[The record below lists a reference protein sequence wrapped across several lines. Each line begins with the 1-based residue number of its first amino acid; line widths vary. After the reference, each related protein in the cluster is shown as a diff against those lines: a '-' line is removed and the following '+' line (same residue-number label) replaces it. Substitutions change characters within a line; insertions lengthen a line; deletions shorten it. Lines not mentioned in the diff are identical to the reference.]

1 MRKWVEPQ
9 EVAVPEALQAA
20 VGGHPLV
27 AQTLARRG
35 LTDPQAAQGFLDPA
49 QYTPTP
55 PTELPGL
62 REAVDRLVRAIQQK
76 KSICV
81 WGDFDVDG
89 QTSTTVLFS
98 TLRELGAS
106 VTFHIPVRASESHG
120 VNLPVLKQLLNQG
133 VDVLL
138 TCDTGIAA
146 HEALDYAHKNS
157 VETIVT
163 DHHELPSSLPQ
174 ADAIVNPQMLP
185 RGHPLRGLPGVGVA
199 YKLAEELYRR
209 FERAGDCEQYLD
221 LAALGI
227 VADVALQTGDT
238 RYLLQRGL
246 HELRNSQRS
255 GIQALLERAELSPN
269 FLTEEHIGFI
279 LGPRLNALGRLQ
291 DANLAVE
298 LLTTADLGRARAL
311 ALQLESLNERRK
323 LYTNQVF
330 QGALAQIEADP
341 KLLNDPVLVLSHPA
355 WPASVVGIVASRLVE
370 RYHKPAVLIS
380 APPGQMGRGSARSVE
395 GIDITALLASQAELL
410 AGYGGHPM
418 AAGFSLEVERIPELR
433 RLLSRAVVKLGM
445 AAAEPVLQMDGYL
458 QLTELSLD
466 LVTEIERLA
475 PFGPGNPSLNLVSR
489 GLSLKS
495 YTTVGRE
502 EEHLVLTVEGEE
514 GGATQRVVWWGGAGW
529 PLPEGRFDLAYS
541 VRASTFRGQRD
552 LQVEWVDF
560 RPVEQGSVAVAVKPA
575 LQAIDYRQ
583 EAHPLPVLQRLL
595 SETAVQ
601 VWREADAMQKLSGRN
616 RYELAPGADLVIWS
630 IPPGPDE
637 LRQAIDTV
645 QPERVY
651 LFAVDPRLDQVEAF
665 LKRLAGLV
673 KHVLGG
679 MQGQVRLANLAAATG
694 QREVTVQKGLAWLA
708 AGGHLT
714 ILEANVEEIR
724 IASGGQVSQ
733 AEAGGLAAQLRALL
747 QETAAFRA
755 YYTRADKEKILSP
768 FTKSE

>member
-1 MRKWVEPQ
+1 VKTWVEPQ
-9 EVAVPEALQAA
+9 DVTIPEALQAA

-35 LTDPQAAQGFLDPA
+35 FTDPRAAQGFLDPG
-49 QYTPTP
+49 QYLPTP

-62 REAVDRLVRAIQQK
+62 GEAADRLVRAIRQK
-76 KSICV
+76 KPICV

-98 TLRELGAS
+98 TLSELGAS
-106 VTFHIPVRASESHG
+106 VSFHIPVRASESHG
-120 VNLPVLKQLLNQG
+120 VNLPVLKQLLKQG
-133 VDVLL
+133 VEVLL
-138 TCDTGIAA
+138 TCDTGIASN
-146 HEALDYAHKNS
+146 ESIDYAHNNG
-157 VETIVT
+157 VETIIT
-163 DHHELPSSLPQ
+163 DHHELPPSLPL

-185 RGHPLRGLPGVGVA
+185 RGHALRGLSGVGVA

-209 FERAGDCEQYLD
+209 FERAGECEQHLD

-246 HELRNSQRS
+246 QELRGARRL
-255 GIQALLERAELSPN
+255 GIKAILERAELAPN

-298 LLTTADLGRARAL
+298 LLTTADMGRARLL
-311 ALQLESLNERRK
+311 ALQLESLNDRRK

-380 APPGQMGRGSARSVE
+380 APPGQVGRGSARSVD

-418 AAGFSLEVERIPELR
+418 AAGFSLEAERIPELR
-433 RLLSRAVVKLGM
+433 RGLSRAVARLGM
-445 AAAEPVLQMDGYL
+445 AATEPVLQIDGYL
-458 QLTELSLD
+458 QLSELSLD
-466 LVTEIERLA
+466 LVEEIERLA
-475 PFGPGNPSLNLVSR
+475 PFGPGNPPLTLVSR

-502 EEHLVLTVEGEE
+502 EEHLLLTVEGQES
-514 GGATQRVVWWGGAGW
+514 GAAQRLVWWGGAGW
-529 PLPEGRFDLAYS
+529 PMPDGRFDLAYS

-552 LQVEWVDF
+552 LQVEWIDF
-560 RPVEQGSVAVAVKPA
+560 RPVEQGSVTVAARPA
-575 LQAIDYRQ
+575 LQVFDYRQ
-583 EAHPLPVLQRLL
+583 ETHPLPVLQHLL
-595 SETAVQ
+595 AETALQ
-601 VWREADAMQKLSGRN
+601 VWREADAIQKLPGRN
-616 RYELAPGADLVIWS
+616 RYELEAGGDLAIWT

-637 LRQAIDTV
+637 LRQALDTV

-651 LFAVDPRLDQVEAF
+651 LFAVDPHLDQAEPF

-673 KHVLGG
+673 KHILGG
-679 MQGQVRLANLAAATG
+679 MQGQARLADLAAATA

-714 ILEANVEEIR
+714 VLETNEEGIR
-724 IASGGQVSQ
+724 IAFGGQASQ
-733 AEAGGLAAQLRALL
+733 AEAGALAAQLRALL

-755 YYTRADKEKILSP
+755 FYARADTEKIISP
-768 FTKSE
+768 FTKSG

>member
-1 MRKWVEPQ
+1 
-9 EVAVPEALQAA
+9 
-20 VGGHPLV
+20 
-27 AQTLARRG
+27 
-35 LTDPQAAQGFLDPA
+35 
-49 QYTPTP
+49 
-55 PTELPGL
+55 
-62 REAVDRLVRAIQQK
+62 
-76 KSICV
+76 
-81 WGDFDVDG
+81 
-89 QTSTTVLFS
+89 
-98 TLRELGAS
+98 
-106 VTFHIPVRASESHG
+106 
-120 VNLPVLKQLLNQG
+120 
-133 VDVLL
+133 
-138 TCDTGIAA
+138 
-146 HEALDYAHKNS
+146 
-157 VETIVT
+157 
-163 DHHELPSSLPQ
+163 
-174 ADAIVNPQMLP
+174 
-185 RGHPLRGLPGVGVA
+185 
-199 YKLAEELYRR
+199 
-209 FERAGDCEQYLD
+209 
-221 LAALGI
+221 
-227 VADVALQTGDT
+227 
-238 RYLLQRGL
+238 
-246 HELRNSQRS
+246 
-255 GIQALLERAELSPN
+255 
-269 FLTEEHIGFI
+269 
-279 LGPRLNALGRLQ
+279 
-291 DANLAVE
+291 
-298 LLTTADLGRARAL
+298 
-311 ALQLESLNERRK
+311 
-323 LYTNQVF
+323 
-330 QGALAQIEADP
+330 
-341 KLLNDPVLVLSHPA
+341 VLVLSHPA

-380 APPGQMGRGSARSVE
+380 VPPGQMGRGSARSVE

-418 AAGFSLEVERIPELR
+418 AAGFSLEAERIPELR
-433 RLLSRAVVKLGM
+433 RLLSRAVLKLGM

-475 PFGPGNPSLNLVSR
+475 PFGPGNPPLTLVSR

-502 EEHLVLTVEGEE
+502 EEHLLLTVEGEE
-514 GGATQRVVWWGGAGW
+514 GDTTQRLVWWGGAGW

-552 LQVEWVDF
+552 LQMEWVDF
-560 RPVEQGSVAVAVKPA
+560 RPVEQGSVAVAVKTA

-616 RYELAPGADLVIWS
+616 RYELAAGAGLVIWT

-724 IASGGQVSQ
+724 ITSGGQVSQ
-733 AEAGGLAAQLRALL
+733 AEASMLAAQLRALL

-755 YYTRADKEKILSP
+755 YYTRADKEKIFSP

>member
-9 EVAVPEALQAA
+9 EITVPEALQAA
-20 VGGHPLV
+20 VNGHPLV

-35 LTDPQAAQGFLDPA
+35 LTDPQVALGFLDPA
-49 QYTPTP
+49 QYAPALP
-55 PTELPGL
+55 SELPGL
-62 REAVDRLVRAIQQK
+62 GEAADRLVSAIQQK

-106 VTFHIPVRASESHG
+106 VIFHIPVRASESHG
-120 VNLPVLKQLLNQG
+120 VNLPVLKQLLDQG
-133 VDVLL
+133 VEVLL
-138 TCDTGIAA
+138 TCDTGIASND
-146 HEALDYAHKNS
+146 ALDYAHKS
-157 VETIVT
+157 GVEIIIT
-163 DHHELPSSLPQ
+163 DHHELPPSLPQ

-185 RGHPLRGLPGVGVA
+185 PRHPLRGLPGVGVA

-209 FERAGDCEQYLD
+209 FKRVGESEKYLD
-221 LAALGI
+221 LVALGI

-246 HELRNSQRS
+246 RELRSTRRL
-255 GIQALLERAELSPN
+255 GIKAILERAELAPD

-298 LLTTADLGRARAL
+298 LLTTTDLGRARAL
-311 ALQLESLNERRK
+311 ALQLESLNDRRK

-330 QGALAQIEADP
+330 QGALAQIEAEP
-341 KLLNDPVLVLSHPA
+341 KLLNDPLLVLSHPA

-380 APPGQMGRGSARSVE
+380 APPDKIGRGSARSVA

-433 RLLSRAVVKLGM
+433 RRLSRAVVKLGM

-466 LVTEIERLA
+466 LVAEIERLA
-475 PFGPGNPSLNLVSR
+475 PFGPGNPPLTLVSR

-495 YTTVGRE
+495 VTTLGRE
-502 EEHLVLTVEGEE
+502 EDHLLMTVEDEADG
-514 GGATQRVVWWGGAGW
+514 TQRLVWWGGAGW

-560 RPVEQGSVAVAVKPA
+560 RPVEQGSVAVEVKPA

-595 SETAVQ
+595 TETALQ
-601 VWREADAMQKLSGRN
+601 VWREADAMQKLPGRN
-616 RYELAPGADLVIWS
+616 RYELAAGGDLVIWT

-637 LRQAIDTV
+637 LRQALDAV

-673 KHVLGG
+673 KHVLSGR
-679 MQGQVRLANLAAATG
+679 QGHMRLADLAAATA
-694 QREVTVQKGLAWLA
+694 QREVTVEKGLAWLA

-714 ILEANVEEIR
+714 ILEANVGEIR
-724 IASGGQVSQ
+724 IAPGGQVSQ
-733 AEAGGLAAQLRALL
+733 AETGALAAQLQALL
-747 QETAAFRA
+747 QEAAAFRA
-755 YYTRADKEKILSP
+755 YYTRAEKEKIVAS
-768 FTKSE
+768 FTKSG

>member
-1 MRKWVEPQ
+1 MKTWIEPQ

-20 VGGHPLV
+20 IGGHPLV

-35 LTDPQAAQGFLDPA
+35 LIYIPAAQAFLDPS

-62 REAVDRLVRAIQQK
+62 TEAVDRLVRAIQQK

-98 TLRELGAS
+98 TLRELGAN
-106 VTFHIPVRASESHG
+106 VIFHIPVRASESHG

-133 VDVLL
+133 VELLL
-138 TCDTGIAA
+138 TCDTGIASNDA
-146 HEALDYAHKNS
+146 IDYAQHS
-157 VETIVT
+157 GIETIIT
-163 DHHELPSSLPQ
+163 DHHELPPSLPQ
-174 ADAIVNPQMLP
+174 ADSIVNPQMLP

-209 FERAGDCEQYLD
+209 FDRAGECEQHLD

-246 HELRNSQRS
+246 HELRISRRS
-255 GIQALLERAELSPN
+255 GIKALLERAELAPN

-298 LLTTADLGRARAL
+298 LLTTADLGRARLL
-311 ALQLESLNERRK
+311 ALQLESLNDRRK

-380 APPGQMGRGSARSVE
+380 APAGQMGRGSARSVE
-395 GIDITALLASQAELL
+395 GIDITALLAAQADLL

-418 AAGFSLEVERIPELR
+418 AAGFSLEADRIPELR
-433 RLLSRAVVKLGM
+433 RGLSRGVVKLGM

-458 QLTELSLD
+458 QLSELSLE
-466 LVTEIERLA
+466 LVAEIERLA
-475 PFGPGNPSLNLVSR
+475 PFGPGNPPLTLVSR

-495 YTTVGRE
+495 YTTIGRE
-502 EEHLVLTVEGEE
+502 EEHLLLTVEGEE
-514 GGATQRVVWWGGAGW
+514 ASGSQRLVWWGGAGW

-552 LQVEWVDF
+552 LQVEWIDF
-560 RPVEQGSVAVAVKPA
+560 RPADQGSVAVATHPA
-575 LQAIDYRQ
+575 LQVTDYRQ

-595 SETAVQ
+595 TEATPQ
-601 VWREADAMQKLSGRN
+601 VWREADAIQKLAGGN
-616 RYELAPGADLVIWS
+616 RYELAPGGDLVIWT

-637 LRQAIDTV
+637 LSRALETV

-651 LFAVDPRLDQVEAF
+651 LFAVDPRLDQAEAF
-665 LKRLAGLV
+665 LVRLAGLV

-679 MQGQVRLANLAAATG
+679 RQGQVRLADLAAVTA

-708 AGGHLT
+708 ARGHLT
-714 ILEANVEEIR
+714 ILEANAEEIR
-724 IASGGQVSQ
+724 IAPGVQVSQ
-733 AEAGGLAAQLRALL
+733 AEADALAAQLQALL

-755 YYTRADKEKILSP
+755 YYTRADKEKIIAS